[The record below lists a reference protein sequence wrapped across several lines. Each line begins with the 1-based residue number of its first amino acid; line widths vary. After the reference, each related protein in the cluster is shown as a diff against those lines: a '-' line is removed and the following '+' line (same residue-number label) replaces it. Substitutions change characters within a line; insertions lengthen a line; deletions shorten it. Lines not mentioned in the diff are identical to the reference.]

1 MNGENVGSIE
11 YDARINTKD
20 FYSDASNVEGRVD
33 SMGSNIQKSGSK
45 SFASF
50 SSNASSAFGG
60 IADGLEKLAKVA
72 TGLFIGGAFGV
83 GAFVKQASELQ
94 SLRAS
99 FESMTGSAQQANSVM
114 QQLNKFSFE
123 TAFSTLDIN
132 KAAQLLL
139 GAGVQVKDLGSLMK
153 QLGDIAGATGA
164 DLGQLTL
171 PISQALARGKL
182 QTQDFYQILNSGAGT
197 FRKVL
202 EEEVIKRGLGNL
214 QDAMAAGTVTTEVLT
229 AALAK
234 SNQQGGFAFEGAIK
248 QSKTFQGQMSNLQ
261 ETIGNVALKVLG
273 VDKATGNVDP
283 NGIFAK
289 LSKSVE
295 SATKWLNENQESI
308 QKVADIIIK
317 NAVPGISALVA
328 MFVVAKTAAIG
339 FSIAAGIAAGT
350 ISLPFLLGAAAIT
363 AVVGVLTFL
372 QVKFNIF
379 GKAIEWVV
387 GLWQS
392 FKQWAS
398 DAINTVSTAFTTVKD
413 GAVKLFGDSITALS
427 GFIQSVQDTFQQ
439 VSDKITGFLYDWR
452 YWIQNISIVIGT
464 LLLPKLV
471 AIGIEAAK
479 SAATTI
485 AQFVAMSAS
494 AATEGAKTAASWV
507 ASSAKSLAAFIK
519 DIPKIVAQFVAASAA
534 AVVNAAKATAAWVA
548 SSVKTL
554 ASWVVAGAG
563 YLVQVALM
571 VASTAAA
578 AVSMAASWLL
588 AMGPIGLIIAAI
600 IGLTALI
607 IANWDTVKSWFS
619 SFWNW
624 LKDVFTGAIDW
635 IKNNWQTI
643 LAILTGPIGLAVA
656 FIIKNFDTIKQ
667 AVQNVWNWIKGA
679 FGTIAEIG
687 TSILKGAVNSVLGF
701 AENTINGFIRL
712 VNGAIGAI
720 NKIPG
725 VNIGKIGEL
734 HIPRLAKGGIVEARP
749 GGILANIGEGG
760 QDEAVIP
767 LDKLDDMIS
776 NNRSNGNLNITLNLS
791 GIMSR
796 SKADEREIAR
806 SLLATINDELRAK
819 HQPQIGGGNI

>member
-11 YDARINTKD
+11 YDARIKTKD
-20 FYSDASNVEGRVD
+20 FYSDADNIENRTH
-33 SMGSNIQKSGSK
+33 SMGAAVEKSGAA

-50 SSNASSAFGG
+50 STKASGAFGTV
-60 IADGLEKLAKVA
+60 ADSLAALAKVA

-94 SLRAS
+94 GLRAS
-99 FESMTGSAQQANSVM
+99 FESMTGSAAQANSVM

-123 TAFSTLDIN
+123 TAFSTIQIN

-139 GAGVQVKDLGSLMK
+139 GAGVNVQDLGKYMK
-153 QLGDIAGATGA
+153 QIGDIAGATGA

-171 PISQALARGKL
+171 PLSQALARGKL
-182 QTQDFYQILNSGAGT
+182 QTQDFYQILNAGAGS

-202 EEEVIKRGLGNL
+202 EEEVVKRGLGNL

-229 AALAK
+229 AALEK

-248 QSKTFQGQMSNLQ
+248 QSKTFAGQMSNLQ
-261 ETIGNVALKVLG
+261 ETIGNVALKILG

-289 LSKSVE
+289 MSKSVSE
-295 SATKWLNENQESI
+295 LTKWLTENQDKI
-308 QKVADIIIK
+308 QKVAEVIIS
-317 NAVPGISALVA
+317 NAVPAISALVA

-350 ISLPFLLGAAAIT
+350 ISLPFLLAAVAIT
-363 AVVGVLTFL
+363 AVVGILTFL

-379 GKAIEWVV
+379 GKAIEFII

-392 FKQWAS
+392 FKMWAS
-398 DAINTVSTAFTTVKD
+398 DAITTVANAFNTVKD
-413 GAVKLFGDSITALS
+413 GAVKLFGDAVSALS
-427 GFIQSVQDTFQQ
+427 AVIQTVQDTFTK
-439 VSDKITGFLYDWR
+439 VSDAITGFLYDWR
-452 YWIQNISIVIGT
+452 YWIQNVSIVIGT
-464 LLLPKLV
+464 LLLPKLT

-479 SAATTI
+479 AAASSI
-485 AQFVAMSAS
+485 ASFISMSAS

-507 ASSAKSLAAFIK
+507 ASSAKSALQFIK
-519 DIPKIVAQFVAASAA
+519 DIPRIIATFVSASAS

-563 YLVQVALM
+563 YLLQVGLM
-571 VASTAAA
+571 VASTAVAA
-578 AVSMAASWLL
+578 IAMAASWLL
-588 AMGPIGLIIAAI
+588 AMGPIGLIVAAI

-607 IANWDTVKSWFS
+607 IANWETVKGWLAG
-619 SFWNW
+619 FWDW
-624 LKDVFTGAIDW
+624 LKGVFTGAIDF

-643 LAILTGPIGLAVA
+643 LAILTGPIGLAVL
-656 FIIKNFDTIKQ
+656 FITRNFDTIKN
-667 AVQNVWNWIKGA
+667 AFMGLKNWVAGVFATVADMAAGA
-679 FGTIAEIG
+679 F
-687 TSILKGAVNSVLGF
+687 KGVVNGVLST
-701 AENTINGFIRL
+701 AENTVNGFINL
-712 VNGAIGAI
+712 INGAIGAI

-725 VNIGKIGEL
+725 VNIGKVGQV
-734 HIPRLAKGGIVEARP
+734 HFPRLAEGGIVTARP

-767 LDKLDDMIS
+767 LDKLDDMIGS
-776 NNRSNGNLNITLNLS
+776 GAAGNMNITLNLS

-806 SLLATINDELRAK
+806 SLLGTINDELRAK
-819 HQPQIGGGNI
+819 GMPEIGGGQI

>member
-1 MNGENVGSIE
+1 MENVGSVE

-20 FYSDASNVEGRVD
+20 FSSDASTVENRVNQ
-33 SMGSNIQKSGSK
+33 MGSNIEKSGSA

-50 SSNASSAFGG
+50 STKASGAFGTV
-60 IADGLEKLAKVA
+60 ADSLEKLAKIA

-94 SLRAS
+94 GLRAS
-99 FESMTGSAQQANSVM
+99 FESMTGSAEMANSVM

-123 TAFSTLDIN
+123 TAFSTLNIN

-139 GAGVQVKDLGSLMK
+139 GAGVRVQDLGKYMK
-153 QLGDIAGATGA
+153 QIGDIAGATGA

-171 PISQALARGKL
+171 PLSQALARGKL
-182 QTQDFYQILNSGAGT
+182 QTQDFYQILNAGAGS

-202 EEEVIKRGLGNL
+202 EEEVVKRGLGNL
-214 QDAMAAGTVTTEVLT
+214 QDAMAAGTVTTEVLS
-229 AALAK
+229 AALEK
-234 SNQQGGFAFEGAIK
+234 SNAAGGFAFEGAIK
-248 QSKTFQGQMSNLQ
+248 QSKTFAGQMSNLQ
-261 ETIGNVALKVLG
+261 ETIGNVALRILG

-283 NGIFAK
+283 DGIFAK
-289 LSKSVE
+289 MSKAVSE
-295 SATKWLNENQESI
+295 ATKWLTENQDAIER
-308 QKVADIIIK
+308 VANVIIN

-328 MFVVAKTAAIG
+328 MFAVAKAAAIG

-379 GKAIEWVV
+379 GKAIEWII

-398 DAINTVSTAFTTVKD
+398 DAITTVSNAFTTVKD
-413 GAVKLFGDSITALS
+413 GAVKLFGDAVAGLS
-427 GFIQSVQDTFQQ
+427 AIVQTVQDTFTK
-439 VSDKITGFLYDWR
+439 VSDAITGFLYDWR

-464 LLLPKLV
+464 LLLPKLT

-479 SAATTI
+479 AAGSAI
-485 AQFVAMSAS
+485 ASFVSMSAS

-507 ASSAKSLAAFIK
+507 ASSIKSAAQFIK
-519 DIPKIVAQFVAASAA
+519 DIPRIVATFVTASAA
-534 AVVNAAKATAAWVA
+534 AVVNAAKTTAAWVA
-548 SSVKTL
+548 SSVRTL
-554 ASWVVAGAG
+554 AAWVVAGAG
-563 YLVQVALM
+563 YLLQVGLM

-578 AVSMAASWLL
+578 AIAMAASWLL
-588 AMGPIGLIIAAI
+588 AMGPIGLIVAAI

-607 IANWDTVKSWFS
+607 IANWETVKGWFTG
-619 SFWNW
+619 FWEW
-624 LKDVFTGAIDW
+624 LKDVFMGAW
-635 IKNNWQTI
+635 NFIKNNWQTI
-643 LAILTGPIGLAVA
+643 LAVLTGPIGMAVLL
-656 FIIKNFDTIKQ
+656 ITRNFDTIKQ
-667 AVQNVWNWIKGA
+667 AVMNVYNWIKGA
-679 FGTIAEIG
+679 FSTIAEIG

-712 VNGAIGAI
+712 INGAIGAI

-725 VNIGKIGEL
+725 VNIGKLGEL
-734 HIPRLAKGGIVEARP
+734 HIPRLAEGGIVKARP

-760 QDEAVIP
+760 QDEAVVP
-767 LDKLDDMIS
+767 LDQLDEMVS
-776 NNRSNGNLNITLNLS
+776 GGGGNGVNITLNLS

-806 SLLATINDELRAK
+806 SLLRTINDELRAK
-819 HQPQIGGGNI
+819 NQPELGGGNI

>member
-1 MNGENVGSIE
+1 MENVGSVE

-20 FYSDASNVEGRVD
+20 FYSDADTVERRVD
-33 SMGSNIQKSGSK
+33 SMGSNIEKSGAA

-50 SSNASSAFGG
+50 SNKASGAFGTV
-60 IADGLEKLAKVA
+60 ADSLEKLAKIA

-94 SLRAS
+94 GLRAS
-99 FESMTGSAQQANSVM
+99 FESMTGSAAQANSVM

-123 TAFSTLDIN
+123 TAFSTLEIN

-139 GAGVQVKDLGSLMK
+139 GAGVNVQSLGKYMK
-153 QLGDIAGATGA
+153 QIGDIAGATGA

-171 PISQALARGKL
+171 PLSQALARGKL
-182 QTQDFYQILNSGAGT
+182 QTQDFYQILNAGAGS

-202 EEEVIKRGLGNL
+202 EEEVVKRGLGNL

-229 AALAK
+229 AALEK

-248 QSKTFQGQMSNLQ
+248 QSKTFAGQMSNLQ
-261 ETIGNVALKVLG
+261 ETIGNVALKILG

-295 SATKWLNENQESI
+295 GATKWLNENQDQIE
-308 QKVADIIIK
+308 KVANVLIQ
-317 NAVPGISALVA
+317 NAVPAISALVA

-339 FSIAAGIAAGT
+339 FSVAAGIAAGT
-350 ISLPFLLGAAAIT
+350 ISLPFLLAAVAIT
-363 AVVGVLTFL
+363 AVVGILTFL

-379 GKAIEWVV
+379 GKAVEWII

-392 FKQWAS
+392 FKTWAS
-398 DAINTVSTAFTTVKD
+398 DAITTVGNVITTVKD
-413 GAVKLFGDSITALS
+413 GALKFFGDRINEVI
-427 GFIQSVQDTFQQ
+427 GFIQAVQTTAESVFNAVKKWIDDNSTA
-439 VSDKITGFLYDWR
+439 IT
-452 YWIQNISIVIGT
+452 NVSIVIGT
-464 LLLPKLV
+464 LLLPKLT

-479 SAATTI
+479 AAGSAI
-485 AQFVAMSAS
+485 ASFVSMSAS

-507 ASSAKSLAAFIK
+507 ASSAKATASFVMNL
-519 DIPKIVAQFVAASAA
+519 PKTIATFVAASAA
-534 AVVNAAKATAAWVA
+534 AVVNAAKTTAAWVA
-548 SSVKTL
+548 SSVRTL
-554 ASWVVAGAG
+554 AAWVVAGAG
-563 YLVQVALM
+563 YLLQVGLM

-578 AVSMAASWLL
+578 AISMAASWLL
-588 AMGPIGLIIAAI
+588 AMGPIGLIVAAI

-607 IANWDTVKSWFS
+607 IANWETVKGWFT
-619 SFWNW
+619 SFWEW
-624 LKDVFTGAIDW
+624 LKDVFMGAW
-635 IKNNWQTI
+635 NFIKNNWQTI
-643 LAILTGPIGLAVA
+643 LAVLTGPIGIAVGL
-656 FIIKNFDTIKQ
+656 IIKNFDQIKA
-667 AVQNVWNWIKGA
+667 AVQNVWNWITGA
-679 FGTIAEIG
+679 FSTIAAIG
-687 TSILKGAVNSVLGF
+687 TSILKGAVNSVIGF
-701 AENTINGFIRL
+701 AENTINGFINL
-712 VNGAIGAI
+712 INGAIGAI

-725 VNIGKIGEL
+725 VNIGKIGTL
-734 HIPRLAKGGIVEARP
+734 SIPRLAEGGIVKARP

-767 LDKLDDMIS
+767 LDQLD
-776 NNRSNGNLNITLNLS
+776 NVANGRSGSGITINLNLT
-791 GIMSR
+791 GIMTR

-819 HQPQIGGGNI
+819 GQPELGGGNI

>member
-20 FYSDASNVEGRVD
+20 FYSDADRVEGRVD
-33 SMGSNIQKSGSK
+33 TMGANVQKSGSK

-50 SSNASSAFGG
+50 SSNASSAFSGV
-60 IADGLEKLAKVA
+60 ADGLEKLAKVA

-99 FESMTGSAQQANSVM
+99 FESMTGSAQQADVVM
-114 QQLNKFSFE
+114 KSLNKFSFE

-139 GAGVQVKDLGSLMK
+139 GAGVATADLGKYMK
-153 QLGDIAGATGA
+153 QIGDIAGATGA

-171 PISQALARGKL
+171 PLSQALARGKL

-202 EEEVIKRGLGNL
+202 EEEVVKRGLGNL
-214 QDAMAAGTVTTEVLT
+214 QDAMAAGTVTTEVLA
-229 AALAK
+229 AALEK
-234 SNQQGGFAFEGAIK
+234 SNQSGGFAFEGAIK

-261 ETIGNVALKVLG
+261 ETIGNVALSVLG
-273 VDKATGNVDP
+273 VDKATGKVDP

-289 LSKSVE
+289 LSKQVE
-295 SATKWLNENQESI
+295 VATKWLNENQDSI
-308 QKVADIIIK
+308 ERVANVIIN
-317 NAVPGISALVA
+317 NAVPGIAALVT
-328 MFVVAKTAAIG
+328 MFALAKTAAIG

-379 GKAIEWVV
+379 GKAIEWIV

-398 DAINTVSTAFTTVKD
+398 DAITTVGNAFNTVKD
-413 GAVKLFGDSITALS
+413 GAVKLFGDAVAGLNAV
-427 GFIQSVQDTFQQ
+427 IQTVQDTFTA
-439 VSDKITGFLYDWR
+439 VSNAITGFLYDWR
-452 YWIQNISIVIGT
+452 YWIQNVSIVIGT
-464 LLLPKLV
+464 LLLPKLTQ
-471 AIGIEAAK
+471 IGIEAAK

-485 AQFVAMSAS
+485 ANFVTMSAS

-507 ASSAKSLAAFIK
+507 ASSLKSAAQFIK
-519 DIPKIVAQFVAASAA
+519 DIPRIVATFVSASAA

-548 SSVKTL
+548 SSVRTL
-554 ASWVVAGAG
+554 AAWVVAGAG
-563 YLVQVALM
+563 YLIQVGLM
-571 VASTAAA
+571 VASTVAA
-578 AVSMAASWLL
+578 AVVMAASWLL
-588 AMGPIGLIIAAI
+588 AMGPIGLIVAAV

-607 IANWDTVKSWFS
+607 IANWETVKGWFTG
-619 SFWNW
+619 FWNW
-624 LKDVFTGAIDW
+624 LGDMVSGAINF

-643 LAILTGPIGLAVA
+643 LAILTGPIGLAVL
-656 FIIKNFDTIKQ
+656 FITKNFDTIKQ
-667 AVQNVWNWIKGA
+667 AVMNVYNWIKGA
-679 FGTIAEIG
+679 FSTIAEIG

-712 VNGAIGAI
+712 INGALNAV

-734 HIPRLAKGGIVEARP
+734 HIPRLAEGGIVSARP

-767 LDKLDDMIS
+767 LDKLDDMIAS
-776 NNRSNGNLNITLNLS
+776 GSQGGGANITLNLQ
-791 GIMSR
+791 GIMTR

-806 SLLATINDELRAK
+806 SLIQTLNDELRAK
-819 HQPQIGGGNI
+819 KMPQIGGGQL

>member
-1 MNGENVGSIE
+1 MENVGSVE

-20 FYSDASNVEGRVD
+20 FATDASTVENRVNQ
-33 SMGSNIQKSGSK
+33 MGTNIEKSGSA

-50 SSNASSAFGG
+50 STKASGAFGTV
-60 IADGLEKLAKVA
+60 ADSLAKLAKVA

-94 SLRAS
+94 GLRAS
-99 FESMTGSAQQANSVM
+99 FESMTGSADKANSVM

-123 TAFSTLDIN
+123 TAFSTIEIN

-139 GAGVQVKDLGSLMK
+139 GAGVEVNTLGKYMK
-153 QLGDIAGATGA
+153 QIGDIAGATGA

-171 PISQALARGKL
+171 PLSQALARGKL
-182 QTQDFYQILNSGAGT
+182 QTQDFYQILNAGAGS

-202 EEEVIKRGLGNL
+202 EEEVVKRGLGNL

-229 AALAK
+229 AALEK

-248 QSKTFQGQMSNLQ
+248 QSKTFAGQMSNLQ
-261 ETIGNVALKVLG
+261 ETIGNVALRILG

-283 NGIFAK
+283 DGIFAK
-289 LSKSVE
+289 MSKAVSD
-295 SATKWLNENQESI
+295 ATKWLTENQDAIER
-308 QKVADIIIK
+308 VANVIIN

-328 MFVVAKTAAIG
+328 MFAVAKAAAIG

-350 ISLPFLLGAAAIT
+350 ISLPFLLAAVAIT

-379 GKAIEWVV
+379 GKAVEWII
-387 GLWQS
+387 GLWQD
-392 FKQWAS
+392 FKLWAS

-413 GAVKLFGDSITALS
+413 GAVKLFGDAIQALS
-427 GFIQSVQDTFQQ
+427 GFIQGVQDTFTK
-439 VSDKITGFLYDWR
+439 VSDAVTGFLYDWR

-464 LLLPKLV
+464 LLLPKLT

-479 SAATTI
+479 AAGAAI
-485 AQFVAMSAS
+485 ASFVRMSAS
-494 AATEGAKTAASWV
+494 ATAEGAKTAGAWIVS
-507 ASSAKSLAAFIK
+507 AAKSTAAFVTN
-519 DIPKIVAQFVAASAA
+519 IPKMVATFVTASAS
-534 AVVNAAKATAAWVA
+534 AVVNAAKTTAAWVA
-548 SSVKTL
+548 SSVRTL
-554 ASWVVAGAG
+554 AAWVVAGAG
-563 YLVQVALM
+563 YLLQVGLM

-578 AVSMAASWLL
+578 AIAMAASWLL
-588 AMGPIGLIIAAI
+588 AMGPIGLIVAAI

-607 IANWDTVKSWFS
+607 IANWETVKGWFS
-619 SFWNW
+619 GFWNW
-624 LKDVFTGAIDW
+624 LKGVFMGAFNF

-643 LAILTGPIGLAVA
+643 LAVLTGPIGLAVLM
-656 FIIKNFDTIKQ
+656 IVKNFDTIKQ
-667 AVQNVWNWIKGA
+667 AVMNVYNWIKGA
-679 FGTIAEIG
+679 FSTIAAIG

-712 VNGAIGAI
+712 INGAIGAI

-725 VNIGKIGEL
+725 VNIGNIGEL
-734 HIPRLAKGGIVEARP
+734 HIPRLAEGGIVKARP

-767 LDKLDDMIS
+767 LDQLDDIATG
-776 NNRSNGNLNITLNLS
+776 RGGNGMTINLNLS
-791 GIMSR
+791 GIMTR
-796 SKADEREIAR
+796 SKADEREVAR
-806 SLLATINDELRAK
+806 SLLKTINDELRAK
-819 HQPQIGGGNI
+819 NQPQIGGGNI